1 MYKDYMD
8 HGEMRWKSGNNFA
21 EGTYKLLPDNGAAFD
36 IDRMKDSGFTMYQDF
51 QRGSRKDMTRWWF
64 RDDKTYNARLE
75 QIIKMGFT
83 VISPT
88 QKI

>member
-1 MYKDYMD
+1 MTSDYLD
-8 HGEMRWKSGNNFA
+8 DGQLKWKQGQNFA
-21 EGTYKLLPDNGAAFD
+21 EGTYKVLPDNGASFD
-36 IDRMKDSGFTMYQDF
+36 IERMKYNGFTMYQDF

-64 RDDKTYNARLE
+64 RDDETYNARLE

-88 QKI
+88 QTI

>member
-1 MYKDYMD
+1 MTSDYLD
-8 HGEMRWKSGNNFA
+8 DGQLKWKRGNTFA
-21 EGTYKLLPDNGAAFD
+21 EGTYKVLPDNGASFD
-36 IDRMKDSGFTMYQDF
+36 LERMKDNGFTMYQDF
-51 QRGSRKDMTRWWF
+51 QRGSREDKTRSWF

-83 VISPT
+83 VIAPT

>member
-8 HGEMRWKSGNNFA
+8 HEEMRWKAGNSFA
-21 EGTYKLLPDNGAAFD
+21 EGTHKLLPDNGASFD
-36 IDRMKDSGFTMYQDF
+36 IERMKYNGFTMYQDF
-51 QRGSRKDMTRWWF
+51 QRGSREDKTRWWF

-83 VISPT
+83 VIAPT

>member
-8 HGEMRWKSGNNFA
+8 HGEMRWKAGNSFA
-21 EGTYKLLPDNGAAFD
+21 EGTYKVLPDNGASFD
-36 IDRMKDSGFTMYQDF
+36 LERMKDNGFTMYQDF
-51 QRGSRKDMTRWWF
+51 QRGSREDKTRWWF

-83 VISPT
+83 VIAPT
-88 QKI
+88 QTI